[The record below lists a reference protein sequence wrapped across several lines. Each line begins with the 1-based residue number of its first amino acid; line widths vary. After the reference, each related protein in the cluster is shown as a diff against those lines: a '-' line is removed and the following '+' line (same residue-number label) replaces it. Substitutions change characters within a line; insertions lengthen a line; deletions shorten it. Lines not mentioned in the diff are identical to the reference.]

1 MKLLLTLFALFAFT
15 AAAADI
21 SGTWKATAEGPNG
34 SMERTFVFQQDGT
47 KLTGKTISS
56 RFGEAQI
63 QNGKI
68 EGDNLSFTITM
79 NFNGDEM
86 KVSYTGK
93 VEGDQIKLT
102 AEAGGN
108 TFEWTAKKSS

>member
-1 MKLLLTLFALFAFT
+1 MKLLLTLFALFALT

-21 SGTWKATAEGPNG
+21 TGTWKATAEGPNG
-34 SMERTFVFQQDGT
+34 TLERTFIFHQDGT

-56 RFGEAQI
+56 RFGESPI
-63 QNGKI
+63 QDGKI
-68 EGDNLSFTITM
+68 EGDTLSFTITM
-79 NFNGDEM
+79 NFNGEEM
-86 KVSYTGK
+86 KVSYNGK

-108 TFEWTAKKSS
+108 TFEWTAKKAS